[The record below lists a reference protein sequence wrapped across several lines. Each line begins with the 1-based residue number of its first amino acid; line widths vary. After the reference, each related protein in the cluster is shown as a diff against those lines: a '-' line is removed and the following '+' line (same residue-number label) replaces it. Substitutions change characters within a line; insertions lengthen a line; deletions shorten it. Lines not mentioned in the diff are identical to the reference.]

1 MSGAS
6 SQTQPVG
13 TLVYGWRSQPHK
25 CGARWPV
32 RARRSREW
40 VANPNEGYSSTAGV
54 LYGDGSYRAVRG
66 AWGAGSS
73 ADGARDE
80 SDTILYIGGHASK
93 LCHLA
98 LQSTCDET
106 RVCTETGR
114 SMDADL
120 TSETLR
126 Y

>member
-1 MSGAS
+1 MR
-6 SQTQPVG
+6 G
-13 TLVYGWRSQPHK
+13 TALPQVY
-25 CGARWPV
+25 CTETEV
-32 RARRSREW
+32 
-40 VANPNEGYSSTAGV
+40 T
-54 LYGDGSYRAVRG
+54 AVRG